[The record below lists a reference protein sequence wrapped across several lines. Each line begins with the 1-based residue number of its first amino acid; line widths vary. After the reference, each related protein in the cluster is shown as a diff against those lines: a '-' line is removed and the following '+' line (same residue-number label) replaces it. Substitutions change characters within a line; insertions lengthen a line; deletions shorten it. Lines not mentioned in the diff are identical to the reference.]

1 MKKIKIPT
9 FKDDRGDLS
18 VLELKDFIDWE
29 PKRIYYLTGAVKDR
43 GGHAVRGEKK
53 IYICAQ
59 GTITAR
65 IHDGKSWTEFKLEGP
80 DDGLIVEE
88 MAYREFKDFSDGAV
102 LVSVSNLNYD
112 KSKYIFDFEE
122 FLKEKNN

>member
-9 FKDDRGDLS
+9 FNDDRGDLS

-29 PKRIYYLTGAVKDR
+29 PKRIYYVTGAVKDR

-65 IHDGKSWTEFKLEGP
+65 IHDGKSWKEFKLKGP

-88 MAYREFKDFSDGAV
+88 MVYREFKDFSKGAV

-112 KSKYIFDFEE
+112 KSKYIFDFDE
-122 FLKEKNN
+122 FLKEMNN